1 MCYWVVT
8 TAEGPIYAHVC
19 PQVFPA
25 IGLAVPP
32 I

>member
-8 TAEGPIYAHVC
+8 TEGPIYAHVF

-25 IGLAVPP
+25 IGLTVPP